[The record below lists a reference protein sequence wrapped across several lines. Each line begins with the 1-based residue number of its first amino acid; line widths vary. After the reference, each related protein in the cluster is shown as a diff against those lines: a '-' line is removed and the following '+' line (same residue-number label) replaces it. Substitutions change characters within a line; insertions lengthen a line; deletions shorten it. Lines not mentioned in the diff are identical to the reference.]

1 MYILYSTKDKQ
12 STHLFHQPLACV
24 AVTVNRQDQISA
36 AFLAIPCNQSSN
48 LNFYLSGNKYLQ
60 CLCHLKYTF
69 INVCRSETR
78 RRQFKQTPTEQ
89 LEYLVS
95 LVRLKPPLPRESIN
109 RKRSWLKQHLSR
121 QKSKQK
127 VLMSWVAAT
136 NKLPY
141 PRLWVISTG
150 ESYRRILS
158 YEEEMEGKFII
169 QTDRDRRQSL
179 DVLRGKKRWLKFN

>member
-89 LEYLVS
+89 LEYLV
-95 LVRLKPPLPRESIN
+95 RLKPPLPRESIN

-141 PRLWVISTG
+141 PRLWVINTG

-158 YEEEMEGKFII
+158 YEEEMKGNLLSR
-169 QTDRDRRQSL
+169 QTEIDDKVSTS
-179 DVLRGKKRWLKFN
+179 